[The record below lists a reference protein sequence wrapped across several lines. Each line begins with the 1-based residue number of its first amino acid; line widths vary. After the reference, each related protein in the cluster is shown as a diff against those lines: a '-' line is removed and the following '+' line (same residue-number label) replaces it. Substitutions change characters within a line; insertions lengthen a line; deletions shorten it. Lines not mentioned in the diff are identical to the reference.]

1 MTTKDVKI
9 EHYYALKPIRFPV
22 LAKLELYQEAPPRQ
36 SPSDLSLEI
45 ELRPGKNTD
54 SSRLCLSFSGVVS
67 LRLVP
72 SSSFVQF
79 PFLEIRSIRDRHWEN
94 LRYEVEDTEGNTLSF
109 FCKDFEVTLKEAG
122 ISKGKPFAKE

>member
-22 LAKLELYQEAPPRQ
+22 LAKLELYQEVPPRQ

-45 ELRPGKNTD
+45 ELRSGKNTD

-94 LRYEVEDTEGNTLSF
+94 LRYEVEDIESNTLSF
-109 FCKDFEVTLKEAG
+109 FCKDFDATLKEVEA
-122 ISKGKPFAKE
+122 